1 MDKMCASI
9 FFTHKKFKYYFIL
22 LLLLDVSFIFT
33 RTRRVK
39 VPAYFVSFGCCPV
52 KRSADESGNISGP
65 GLLGN
70 RRLGSSWRLF
80 SFMYDAWGSSA
91 AKGGGPPWFSGVS
104 VPDGGSG
111 GHVGTPI
118 HRGGQGWKRG
128 IRSSFYGQVSCSP
141 GSRIRQQ
148 GRRLFRPRGV
158 YIWGAQT
165 A

>member
-1 MDKMCASI
+1 MCASI

-80 SFMYDAWGSSA
+80 SFMYDAWGSSV
-91 AKGGGPPWFSGVS
+91 AKGGRSPLAFRCIRPGWGV
-104 VPDGGSG
+104 
-111 GHVGTPI
+111 
-118 HRGGQGWKRG
+118 W
-128 IRSSFYGQVSCSP
+128 
-141 GSRIRQQ
+141 
-148 GRRLFRPRGV
+148 RPRRNAHPSRRTRLEARDKVFLLWASILFTGFADSATGSSPIQAAGRV
-158 YIWGAQT
+158 HLGRT
-165 A
+165 NRMKV

>member
-1 MDKMCASI
+1 MCASI

-91 AKGGGPPWFSGVS
+91 AKGGGPPGFQVYPSRMGV
-104 VPDGGSG
+104 
-111 GHVGTPI
+111 
-118 HRGGQGWKRG
+118 W
-128 IRSSFYGQVSCSP
+128 
-141 GSRIRQQ
+141 
-148 GRRLFRPRGV
+148 RPRRNARPSRRTMLEARDKVFLLWASILFTGFADSATGSSPIQAAGRV
-158 YIWGAQT
+158 HLGRT
-165 A
+165 NRMKV

>member
-1 MDKMCASI
+1 MCASI

-52 KRSADESGNISGP
+52 KRSADESGSISGP

-80 SFMYDAWGSSA
+80 SFMYDAWGSSVA
-91 AKGGGPPWFSGVS
+91 RGEVPPRLSGVS
-104 VPDGGSG
+104 APGGGSG
-111 GHVGTPI
+111 GHVGEPVYQ
-118 HRGGQGWKRG
+118 GG
-128 IRSSFYGQVSCSP
+128 
-141 GSRIRQQ
+141 
-148 GRRLFRPRGV
+148 
-158 YIWGAQT
+158 
-165 A
+165 